1 MARYIDADV
10 LSDVVIQSK
19 NDNPHS
25 KPIVRQNHVHEHRHF
40 FVMIE
45 AVPTADVAPVRRG
58 TWIAVPSSDLSIG
71 RANKCSECKAM
82 RYGSRLPPYCQECGS
97 KNEPPEEA
105 HHEM

>member
-10 LSDVVIQSK
+10 LSKAVIQS
-19 NDNPHS
+19 NNNNRHS
-25 KPIVRQNHVHEHRHF
+25 DWILRRSHENEHRHF
-40 FVMIE
+40 FSMIE
-45 AVPTADVAPVRRG
+45 AAPTADVAPIRRG

-71 RANKCSECKAM
+71 RAYKCSECKAM

-105 HHEM
+105 HHD